1 MPSHSKDCIEMS
13 LCSYNNDSNDNN
25 ADSNI
30 TERDA
35 YHQIHPNYGR
45 IECINRS
52 CKNCGKDLV
61 LMKLLKANPE
71 LESDPNWYDYS
82 QWSWEKKGP
91 KSRKLV
97 LQRQKGTLYEIVCL
111 HHNCK
116 SWHATYFHAI
126 GIMLNFNT
134 CGKT

>member
-13 LCSYNNDSNDNN
+13 LCSHNNDSNDNN
-25 ADSNI
+25 ADSNV

-35 YHQIHPNYGR
+35 YHQIDANYGQ

-82 QWSWEKKGP
+82 QWSW
-91 KSRKLV
+91 
-97 LQRQKGTLYEIVCL
+97 
-111 HHNCK
+111 
-116 SWHATYFHAI
+116 
-126 GIMLNFNT
+126 
-134 CGKT
+134 